1 MKSLVRVAWF
11 IGCAA
16 VQALVM
22 MTSGMQ
28 RYGQVV
34 HVTNAKEYMRAS
46 RDDCF
51 ILFCLDTCETCKTIG
66 AVYTDLACDT
76 AHLKFCAADV
86 KHNQI
91 RRIAEI
97 LEIDR
102 VPFLVY
108 YDGDDVTTMPCTLMP
123 HTFLDAQ

>member
-1 MKSLVRVAWF
+1 MKSLVLVAWW

-16 VQALVM
+16 VQALVV

-28 RYGQVV
+28 QYGQVF
-34 HVTNAKEYMRAS
+34 HVTNVQEYMRAS

-51 ILFCLDTCETCKTIG
+51 ILFCLDTCETCKTLG
-66 AVYTDLACDT
+66 AAYNDLACDT
-76 AHLKFCAADV
+76 THLKFCAADL
-86 KHNQI
+86 KHHQI
-91 RRIAEI
+91 RRIAET

-102 VPFLVY
+102 VPFLVSY
-108 YDGDDVTTMPCTLMP
+108 SGDDVTTMPCTMMP